1 MKTYYDAKTS
11 GQDATVLGA
20 DSVKVGVAESAQKEV
35 NGSVVAIQTTAG
47 KTIYDSSAVKKNGW
61 FILDLETGSRGWYPG
76 GEAYGIINDGHV
88 VEIKEE
94 AIATSARK
102 TVFTGGEIKILD
114 TLDANYKKTLWYRVQ
129 YKDII
134 GYMESKS
141 IDQIVYRTRLA

>member
-1 MKTYYDAKTS
+1 M
-11 GQDATVLGA
+11 
-20 DSVKVGVAESAQKEV
+20 
-35 NGSVVAIQTTAG
+35 
-47 KTIYDSSAVKKNGW
+47 
-61 FILDLETGSRGWYPG
+61 
-76 GEAYGIINDGHV
+76 
-88 VEIKEE
+88 
-94 AIATSARK
+94 ATSARK

>member
-1 MKTYYDAKTS
+1 
-11 GQDATVLGA
+11 L
-20 DSVKVGVAESAQKEV
+20 
-35 NGSVVAIQTTAG
+35 
-47 KTIYDSSAVKKNGW
+47 
-61 FILDLETGSRGWYPG
+61 
-76 GEAYGIINDGHV
+76 
-88 VEIKEE
+88 
-94 AIATSARK
+94 ATSARK